1 MQKLKKKKRIL
12 EGLTSV
18 GNEQTGMER
27 KKDLKMLI
35 NK

>member
-18 GNEQTGMER
+18 GNEQTGDGE
-27 KKDLKMLI
+27 KKRFENV